1 MVGGVLFIAY
11 AVLLSARMESLL
23 RSIFIREQR
32 LHYLVA
38 FRLAAIPIRM
48 VRRYI
53 QQILMLQD

>member
-53 QQILMLQD
+53 QQML